1 MMLII
6 DRFEGDIA
14 VIEYNNTTF
23 TIPKEALPVK
33 AKEGDVI
40 KIVVDK
46 ESTKERNEEMKN
58 LSDQLF
64 TE

>member
-1 MMLII
+1 MLII

-23 TIPKEALPVK
+23 TIPKEALPVT

-40 KIVVDK
+40 KIVVDN
-46 ESTKERNEEMKN
+46 ENTKERNEE
-58 LSDQLF
+58 
-64 TE
+64 